1 VQIQIIKIMTQT
13 KTQQLSSASVK
24 TSADRPQIFTIW
36 SSEIEGRIDPS
47 FYRPE
52 FKILEKAFVDGKY
65 QVKTLKDIAEK
76 ISSGAT
82 PLSGGDAYTNKEEGI
97 PFIRSGDINA
107 DKNINFDDLLY
118 IKEYIHQKKLKSSQL
133 KKGDVLI
140 AIVGATIGQV
150 SLYDYD
156 KEANIN
162 QAIAMV
168 RVNKDINPEYVK
180 EYLLSTVGQNQ
191 LNKIKR
197 PVARANIN
205 LEEVGSI
212 KIPLPPLSIQN
223 KIVDIM
229 RKAYKEKKRKE
240 DKAKK
245 LLDSIDDFVLGELE
259 IKMPEIKREMVF
271 EVMSDKVESNRIDAE
286 YWQPFL
292 GKIEQII
299 RRSKYKTQK
308 LKNFITK
315 IHYGASTSNA
325 YVDSGIPLLRILNL
339 KPNCIDVSDVVYL
352 PENFRKELGNAF
364 VRAGD
369 LLISR
374 SGTVGIVSVVPKEA
388 DDFAFGSFMIKF
400 CLDNK
405 INKEFVSVWLN
416 NKLNKLLIE
425 REKIG
430 AIQRNI
436 TINTIENFKIPTPPL
451 AVQNKI
457 AKKVNLIYKES
468 RILQKE
474 ASKILENAK
483 EKAEKMILG

>member
-1 VQIQIIKIMTQT
+1 MTQT
-13 KTQQLSSASVK
+13 KTQQLSSTSVK
-24 TSADRPQIFTIW
+24 TSADRPQIFTVW
-36 SSEIEGRIDPS
+36 SNEIEGRIDPS

-52 FKILEKAFVDGKY
+52 FKELEKVIIKGKY
-65 QVKTLKDIAEK
+65 EVKTLNEIAEK

-82 PLSGGDAYTNKEEGI
+82 PLSGGDAYTDKSEGI
-97 PFIRSGDINA
+97 SFIRSGDIRE
-107 DKNINFDDLLY
+107 DKSIDFDQLLY
-118 IKEYIHQKKLKSSQL
+118 IKKEIHQKKLKSSQL
-133 KKGDVLI
+133 KKGDVLV

-229 RKAYKEKKRKE
+229 RKAYQEKKEKE
-240 DKAKK
+240 TKANK
-245 LLDSIDDFVLGELE
+245 LLESIDDYVLSELG

-271 EVMSDKVESNRIDAE
+271 EVMSDKVKSNRIDAE

-299 RRSKYKTQK
+299 RWSKYKTQK

-339 KPNCIDVSDVVYL
+339 KPNYIDVSDVVYL

-364 VRAGD
+364 VKAGD

-388 DDFAFGSFMIKF
+388 DGFAFGSFMIRF
-400 CLDNK
+400 CLSDE
-405 INKEFVSVWLN
+405 INKEFVSIWLN
-416 NKLNKLLIE
+416 NKLNRLLTE

-430 AIQRNI
+430 AIQGNI
-436 TINTIENFKIPTPPL
+436 TIGTIENFDIPVPSL
-451 AVQNKI
+451 VIQNKI
-457 AKKVNLIYKES
+457 VEKIKFYYSQAQKLKDEANNN
-468 RILQKE
+468 LQK
-474 ASKILENAK
+474 AK
-483 EKAEKMILG
+483 TKVERIILG

>member
-1 VQIQIIKIMTQT
+1 MNQV
-13 KTQQLSSASVK
+13 KTQQLS
-24 TSADRPQIFTIW
+24 PQIFTVW

-52 FKILEKAFVDGKY
+52 FKILERAFIDGKY
-65 QVKTLKDIAEK
+65 QVKTLKNIADK

-82 PLSGGDAYTNKEEGI
+82 PLSGGNSYTNKEEGI

-118 IKEYIHQKKLKSSQL
+118 IKDDIHQKKLRSSQL

-150 SLYDYD
+150 SLYDYNR
-156 KEANIN
+156 EANIN

-168 RVNKDINPEYVK
+168 RVKKDINPEYVK
-180 EYLLSTVGQNQ
+180 EYLLSSVGQNQ

-229 RKAYKEKKRKE
+229 AKAYEDKKEKE
-240 DKAKK
+240 AEAGK
-245 LLDSIDDFVLGELE
+245 LLKSIDIYVLDQLG
-259 IKMPEIKREMVF
+259 IKTPEIKRDMVF
-271 EVMSDKVESNRIDAE
+271 EVMSDKVEHNRVDAE

-292 GKIEQII
+292 ENIEQII
-299 RRSKYKTQK
+299 RQSKYKTQK
-308 LKNFITK
+308 LKDFITK

-325 YVDSGIPLLRILNL
+325 YVDDGIHLLRILNL
-339 KPNCIDVSDVVYL
+339 KPNYVNLSDVVYL
-352 PENFRKELGNAF
+352 PEDFRKELGNAF
-364 VRAGD
+364 VKDGD

-388 DDFAFGSFMIKF
+388 DGFAFGSFIIKF
-400 CLDNK
+400 CLNNE
-405 INKEFVSVWLN
+405 INKEFVSIWLN
-416 NKLNKLLIE
+416 NKLNKLLTE

-430 AIQRNI
+430 AIQGNI
-436 TINTIENFKIPTPPL
+436 TIGTIENFDIPVPPL
-451 AVQNKI
+451 AIQNKVVEKI
-457 AKKVNLIYKES
+457 NSYYSQAQRLKDEANNNLRKAKAKVEQI
-468 RILQKE
+468 
-474 ASKILENAK
+474 
-483 EKAEKMILG
+483 ILGQ

>member
-1 VQIQIIKIMTQT
+1 MNNQT
-13 KTQQLSSASVK
+13 KTQQLSS
-24 TSADRPQIFTIW
+24 TSTTATADKPQIFTVW

-52 FKILEKAFVDGKY
+52 FKILEKAFIDGKY

-118 IKEYIHQKKLKSSQL
+118 IKEDIHQKKLKSSQL

-156 KEANIN
+156 REANIN

-168 RVNKDINPEYVK
+168 RVNKGINPEYVK

-223 KIVDIM
+223 KIVEIM
-229 RKAYKEKKRKE
+229 AKAYQEKKEKEAEAAR
-240 DKAKK
+240 
-245 LLDSIDDFVLGELE
+245 LLESIDTYVLDQLG
-259 IKMPEIKREMVF
+259 IPAFAKASAGKKMCF
-271 EVMSDKVESNRIDAE
+271 EVMSGKVENNRVDAE

-292 GKIEQII
+292 ENIEQII
-299 RRSKYKTQK
+299 RQSKHRTKK
-308 LKNFITK
+308 LKDFITK

-325 YVDSGIPLLRILNL
+325 YVDNGIPLLRILNL
-339 KPNCIDVSDVVYL
+339 KPNYVDLSDVVHL

-364 VRAGD
+364 VKAGD

-388 DDFAFGSFMIKF
+388 DGFAFGSFMIKF
-400 CLDNK
+400 CLNDE
-405 INKEFVSVWLN
+405 INKEFISIWLN
-416 NKLNKLLIE
+416 NKLNKLLTK

-430 AIQRNI
+430 AIQGNI
-436 TINTIENFKIPTPPL
+436 TIGTIENFDIPMPPL
-451 AVQNKI
+451 SIQNKI
-457 AKKVNLIYKES
+457 VEKINFYYFQAQKLKDEANNN
-468 RILQKE
+468 LQK
-474 ASKILENAK
+474 AK
-483 EKAEKMILG
+483 VKVERIILG

>member
-1 VQIQIIKIMTQT
+1 MTQT
-13 KTQQLSSASVK
+13 KTQQL
-24 TSADRPQIFTIW
+24 DPQVFTVW

-52 FKILEKAFVDGKY
+52 FKILEKAFVDGKH

-82 PLSGGDAYTNKEEGI
+82 PLSGGDAYTNKEVGI

-118 IKEYIHQKKLKSSQL
+118 IKEDIHQKKLKSSQL

-150 SLYDYD
+150 SLYDYEQ
-156 KEANIN
+156 EANIN
-162 QAIAMV
+162 QAIAIV
-168 RVNKDINPEYVK
+168 RVNKDVNPEYIK
-180 EYLLSTVGQNQ
+180 EYLLSTIGQNQ

-223 KIVDIM
+223 KIVEM
-229 RKAYKEKKRKE
+229 MTKAYQDKKEKE
-240 DKAKK
+240 VEAGK
-245 LLDSIDDFVLGELE
+245 LLESIDIYVLDQLG
-259 IKMPEIKREMVF
+259 IKAPDIKRDMVF
-271 EVMSDKVESNRIDAE
+271 EVMSDKVENNRVDAE

-292 GKIEQII
+292 EDVEQII
-299 RRSKYKTQK
+299 RQSKYKTQK
-308 LKNFITK
+308 LKDFITK

-325 YVDSGIPLLRILNL
+325 YVDGGIPLLRILNL
-339 KPNCIDVSDVVYL
+339 KPNYVDLSDVVYL

-364 VRAGD
+364 VKAGD

-374 SGTVGIVSVVPKEA
+374 SGTVGIVSVVPEEV
-388 DDFAFGSFMIKF
+388 DGFAFGSFMIKF
-400 CLDNK
+400 CLNNE

-416 NKLNKLLIE
+416 NKLNKLLTE

-430 AIQRNI
+430 AIQGNI
-436 TINTIENFKIPTPPL
+436 TIGTIENFDVPVPPL
-451 AVQNKI
+451 AIQNKI
-457 AKKVNLIYKES
+457 VEKINSYYSQAQKLKDEANNN
-468 RILQKE
+468 LQK
-474 ASKILENAK
+474 AK
-483 EKAEKMILG
+483 EKVEQIILG